1 MHGPTYVNPSLLT
14 HVPWLRDRVD
24 AEKDCEVISNRV
36 LFLKMKFSQKNSV
49 KTSQRYCKI
58 QSAAVLL
65 EEEASVY
72 TLGSG

>member
-36 LFLKMKFSQKNSV
+36 LFLKMKISQKKGVNTSKRYYESV
-49 KTSQRYCKI
+49 VVYR
-58 QSAAVLL
+58 
-65 EEEASVY
+65 EEDASVY
-72 TLGSG
+72 TSGSG